1 MLLKLLTQPNV
12 KLFLEIGV
20 IAIVF
25 FMLYALTKR
34 IKNRVRKIRKR
45 EYDLYRKYS
54 RYLTI
59 GVLML
64 SLSYGCQ
71 SKLEGIDTP
80 ENLEVQELPY
90 KINNNSGA
98 LSSRIT
104 YINRTATI
112 EPLVSGLNTDRN
124 ASDVNGAQE
133 MYYWEH
139 VAEVDPLVIE
149 GITLSATHITLSD
162 NKAYVSYHRQGN
174 NHKGAVE
181 IIDLT
186 NANFPSIV
194 SQATFA
200 SSDINAVTSGYTSNS
215 SNLKVWLAMSDA
227 THGAQLYELETTG
240 DNFTENFR
248 RVNLSNIIDGSGVSA
263 SANGIAVTNNFLYVT
278 SGKTHGG
285 TVVLSKNDLSAVDH
299 ESYSDAKYV
308 AVNGTSNGSGIVS
321 LVTGDNASVKVGT
334 VGNEL
339 NSTSYDIGSIFHQNV
354 VETYRGKSTM
364 EFSPLNNN
372 HLYIAKGKDGIA
384 MVNISSGSILNES
397 KGTMLVVGNTNGVT
411 TDGDYIYAANGSD
424 GISIAPHPSSG
435 EDIMPF
441 FHWDMAEEDASA
453 NYIIADGEWVFVAKG
468 GGGFK
473 ILRKRT
479 KDEYKTITT
488 YNNMGTPDGME
499 EDIEVCSELLP
510 NIYANV
516 LPERENALTAHPEYF
531 DGTVKDLHISE
542 ETELYLTFIDEGA
555 GYKNVLGY
563 YTYQEGNPPSNVDQ
577 LDKIVIFPNASA
589 QGSGGQLV
597 RGNTMRLLG
606 TFQPGTVVGFFV
618 IANGWR
624 NGSITDGYY
633 TQHTDIDFNLSG
645 RQQSIIFFD
654 QTCNSTVIAFEDIT
668 VPNGDNDFNDA
679 IFEITASNPNALAT
693 DTFVQIND

>member
-1 MLLKLLTQPNV
+1 MLP
-12 KLFLEIGV
+12 KLFVQPSGGLLLEIGG
-20 IAIVF
+20 ISILLSIVVYVVYKLQKQKQIRVKEYN
-25 FMLYALTKR
+25 LYKKYFKRSVASILILT
-34 IKNRVRKIRKR
+34 
-45 EYDLYRKYS
+45 LWYS
-54 RYLTI
+54 
-59 GVLML
+59 
-64 SLSYGCQ
+64 CQ
-71 SKLEGIDTP
+71 SKLEDEIV
-80 ENLEVQELPY
+80 LEDVGVEEFPY
-90 KINNNSGA
+90 KINNNSGT

-104 YINRTATI
+104 YVNRTATI

-124 ASDVNGAQE
+124 GGNVNGAQE

-139 VAEVDPLVIE
+139 VAEVAPLVI
-149 GITLSATHITLSD
+149 GGVTLSATHITLND
-162 NKAYVSYHRQGN
+162 DKAYVSYHQQGN
-174 NHKGAVE
+174 NHTGAVE
-181 IIDLT
+181 IIDLS
-186 NANFPSIV
+186 NANFPSII
-194 SQATFA
+194 SQASFDK
-200 SSDINAVTSGYTSNS
+200 SDINAVTSGFTSNS

-240 DNFTENFR
+240 YSFTENFR
-248 RVNLSNIIDGSGVSA
+248 RVNISNIIDGSGVSA
-263 SANGIAVTNNFLYVT
+263 SANGIAVTDNYIYVT

-285 TVVLSKNDLSAVDH
+285 TVLLNKSDLSPVDH
-299 ESYSDAKYV
+299 ESYRDAKYV
-308 AVNGTSNGSGIVS
+308 AVNGTSNGSGVVS
-321 LVTGDNASVKVGT
+321 LVTGNNASIKVASVEGA
-334 VGNEL
+334 L
-339 NSTSYDIGSIFHQNV
+339 SSTSYNVGSIYHQNV

-364 EFSPLNNN
+364 EFSPMNNK
-372 HLYIAKGKDGIA
+372 HVYIAKGKDGIA
-384 MVNISSGSILNES
+384 LVDITNGNLLNES

-424 GISIAPHPSSG
+424 GISIAPHPTSTG
-435 EDIMPF
+435 EDILPF
-441 FHWDMAEEDASA
+441 FHWDMAEDDASA

-473 ILRKRT
+473 ILRKRV

-499 EDIEVCSELLP
+499 EDVEVCSELLP

-516 LPERENALTAHPEYF
+516 LPERQNAMIAHPEYF
-531 DGTVKDLHISE
+531 ANTVKDLHISE

-563 YTYQEGNPPSNVDQ
+563 YTYQEGSVPISEDQ

-589 QGSGGQLV
+589 EGSGGELV

-633 TQHTDIDFNLSG
+633 SQHTDIAFNLSG
-645 RQQSIIFFD
+645 RQQSIIFYD

-679 IFEITASNPNALAT
+679 IFEIRSSNPNALAT